1 MDVRDTQPLSELLTR
16 GAALLK
22 SAGAREV
29 YVFGSV
35 ATGKAREGSDVDMA
49 VSGLPPGS
57 FFAIL
62 ARLGDLFERPV
73 DLVDLDRASP
83 FTSYLKAKGVLRRVA

>member
-1 MDVRDTQPLSELLTR
+1 MSEHELLDDLLTR

-35 ATGKAREGSDVDMA
+35 ATGRNRKGSDIDLA
-49 VSGLPPGS
+49 VSGLPPAS
-57 FFAIL
+57 FFPAL
-62 ARLGDLFERPV
+62 ARLGDLFDRPV
-73 DLVDLDRASP
+73 DLVDLDRADP
-83 FTSYLKAKGVLRRVA
+83 FTTYLKGKGLLRRVA

>member
-1 MDVRDTQPLSELLTR
+1 MKETALNDLLTR

-35 ATGKAREGSDVDMA
+35 ARGRAHEGSDVDLA
-49 VSGLPPGS
+49 VSGLPPAS
-57 FFAIL
+57 FFQTL
-62 ARLGDLFERPV
+62 ARLGDLFDRQV
-73 DLVDLDRASP
+73 DLIDLDRADP
-83 FTSYLKAKGVLRRVA
+83 FTTYLKEKGLLQRVA

>member
-1 MDVRDTQPLSELLTR
+1 MLDDLLTQ

-35 ATGKAREGSDVDMA
+35 AAGRNREDSDIDLA
-49 VSGLPPGS
+49 VSGLPPAS
-57 FFAIL
+57 FFPAL
-62 ARLGDLFERPV
+62 ARLGDLFDRPV
-73 DLVDLDRASP
+73 DLVDLDRADP
-83 FTSYLKAKGVLRRVA
+83 FTTYLKGKCLLRRVA

>member
-1 MDVRDTQPLSELLTR
+1 MKETALNDLLTR

-35 ATGKAREGSDVDMA
+35 ARGRAHEGSDVDLA
-49 VSGLPPGS
+49 VSGLPPAT
-57 FFAIL
+57 FFQTL
-62 ARLGDLFERPV
+62 AHLGDLFDRPV
-73 DLVDLDRASP
+73 DLVDLDRTDP
-83 FTSYLKAKGVLRRVA
+83 FTTYLKEKGLLRRVA